1 MIYIQKKSETS
12 PIILKS
18 RFNELKSNY
27 TNSTYIYTDGS
38 KDDMRVGCAVVSDN
52 YLENMRIQDG
62 FSIFTAEAKAIDLAL
77 DFIAVCEISNNF
89 IIFSDS
95 LSVLKSLDH
104 TSSKK
109 PQIQKLL
116 EKQHDLSIY
125 NEIIYCWIPSYI
137 GIPGNENVDL
147 KAKESLNLHPTNFPI
162 QFSNFKP
169 FINRYIL
176 NNWQTSW
183 SNRVGNKLYDI
194 KPIIRSSQTVV
205 RNIRLE
211 EVVLARIRIG
221 HTRITHSYLLNREEP
236 PQSVGC
242 DKPFTVA
249 IYYLN
254 VLTFL
259 MLEINITILIQLNN
273 CLMMYL
279 LIIYSY
285 S

>member
-1 MIYIQKKSETS
+1 
-12 PIILKS
+12 
-18 RFNELKSNY
+18 
-27 TNSTYIYTDGS
+27 
-38 KDDMRVGCAVVSDN
+38 MRVGCAVVSDN
-52 YLENMRIQDG
+52 YLENMRIPDSS
-62 FSIFTAEAKAIDLAL
+62 SIFTAEAIAIDLAL
-77 DFIAVCEISNNF
+77 DFIADCEISNNF

-95 LSVLKSLDH
+95 LSVLKSLVH
-104 TSSKK
+104 TSSKN

-125 NEIIYCWIPSYI
+125 NEIIYSWIPSHI
-137 GIPGNENVDL
+137 GIPGNENVVL

-183 SNRVGNKLYDI
+183 SNSVGNKLYDI
-194 KPIIRSSQTVV
+194 KPIIRPSQTVV

-211 EVVLARIRIG
+211 EVVLAHIRIG
-221 HTRITHSYLLNREEP
+221 HTRITHSYLLESNHHNALDAINLL
-236 PQSVGC
+236 QY
-242 DKPFTVA
+242 T

-259 MLEINITILIQLNN
+259 MLEINITMLIQLNS

-279 LIIYSY
+279 LTIYSC